1 VQLKLTHLLFKRAV
15 TNQQKLNMAQFCS
28 IINKLKP
35 DFKMLSL
42 HQVIYDSKSLKKQL
56 LADKLQLANS
66 IMSIAQTAT

>member
-1 VQLKLTHLLFKRAV
+1 
-15 TNQQKLNMAQFCS
+15 MAQFCS
-28 IINKLKP
+28 IVNKLKP

-42 HQVIYDSKSLKKQL
+42 HQVIYDSKSLKKKKQL